1 MNVVRAFV
9 AALMLAA
16 LSARASVVIV
26 GTRVVYPGGARDVS
40 VRLLNRGER
49 PALIQAWID
58 RGDPN
63 SKPDT
68 VSVPFSLSPT
78 LARIDP
84 DKGQVLRLVYTGE
97 ALPQDKESV
106 FWLNMLE
113 IPPKPADTENAN
125 YLQFALRTRIK
136 LFYRPKQIKSEQRDA
151 ITSVQWRLLR
161 DGDKWSLEA
170 KNPSPYF
177 ISFTT
182 ASIRADAKAA
192 ESLATAAVKMVAP
205 GETER
210 FALTDVK
217 PGMTAGSQM
226 LLRTET
232 IDDFGALV
240 VTDTRLTIPSDM
252 AGAPSDARATKPP
265 SSK

>member
-16 LSARASVVIV
+16 LSVHASVVIV

-63 SKPDT
+63 SKPDN

-97 ALPQDKESV
+97 PLPQDKESI

-113 IPPKPADTENAN
+113 IPPKPADSENAN

-151 ITSVQWRLLR
+151 ITSMQWRLLR
-161 DGDKWSLEA
+161 DGEKWSLEA

-177 ISFTT
+177 ISFTG
-182 ASIRADAKAA
+182 ASIRADANAVEPAA
-192 ESLATAAVKMVAP
+192 IASVKMVAP
-205 GETER
+205 GDTER
-210 FALTDVK
+210 FDLTDIK

-226 LLRTET
+226 LLRAET

-240 VTDTRLTIPSDM
+240 VTDTQIAIPDDI
-252 AGAPSDARATKPP
+252 AGPPRDVRVAKPP
-265 SSK
+265 PNK